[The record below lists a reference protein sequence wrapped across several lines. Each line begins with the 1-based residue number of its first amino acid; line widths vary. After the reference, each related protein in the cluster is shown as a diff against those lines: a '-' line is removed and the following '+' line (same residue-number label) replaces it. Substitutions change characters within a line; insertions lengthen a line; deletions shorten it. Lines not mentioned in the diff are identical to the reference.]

1 LPRTHSADLDFE
13 IIFTFPRV
21 HLATHQTN
29 LNPQTT
35 MSEAS
40 KAVTV
45 GEVDPTFESS
55 LRSDA
60 DPSIGPSVDSRS
72 IETNQD
78 KGKGIP
84 KVLPLRADSV
94 DFVKRVHQA
103 YLLRQQPEGDV
114 VNSMFLMDFREC
126 QRALAGKREEMIKLD
141 SDEQA
146 VLHLAYLCVDIDGAS
161 QWTVPKHREMRDLL
175 KAQPTL

>member
-1 LPRTHSADLDFE
+1 MPRTDSADLDFE
-13 IIFTFPRV
+13 IIFTFPKV
-21 HLATHQTN
+21 HLSTHQTN
-29 LNPQTT
+29 LNPRTT

-40 KAVTV
+40 KAVTL
-45 GEVDPTFESS
+45 GEVDPTYESS
-55 LRSDA
+55 FRSGV
-60 DPSIGPSVDSRS
+60 DPSADSGF

-78 KGKGIP
+78 KAKGIP

-114 VNSMFLMDFREC
+114 VTSMFPMDFHDN
-126 QRALAGKREEMIKLD
+126 QRALAGKGEEMIKLD

-146 VLHLAYLCVDIDGAS
+146 DLHLAYLCVDIDGAS

-175 KAQPTL
+175 KVRPTL